1 MKYIFIVLLAFLSG
15 RAAAQYD
22 SIAVS
27 ILDSMSM
34 EIGELESCSFRFFTE
49 FDISND
55 EYGLITHTESG
66 TAYMKAPDKL
76 YIEKKGDKG
85 HKSFYYNGNSFSIYS
100 FDKNQ
105 YASVPVSLSIV
116 ELIDSLSSHYGV
128 DFPGADLFYPDF
140 TDNLLETSNNLIYL
154 GQTFIGDT
162 ECYHVAGAR
171 DDMTYQL
178 WVTSGENSLPKKM
191 SLVYISKPDNPKYS
205 IIFADWKLN
214 ENIDDSKFEFTIPAD
229 ARLIKLIK

>member
-140 TDNLLETSNNLIYL
+140 TDNLLETSDRKS
-154 GQTFIGDT
+154 T
-162 ECYHVAGAR
+162 
-171 DDMTYQL
+171 
-178 WVTSGENSLPKKM
+178 
-191 SLVYISKPDNPKYS
+191 
-205 IIFADWKLN
+205 
-214 ENIDDSKFEFTIPAD
+214 
-229 ARLIKLIK
+229 